1 MTAQDKLLQDLSEAH
16 ALEGAL
22 VQTLTVHLAV
32 TPDGPYRDVLER
44 HLRETRDH
52 AQALEQRL
60 GELGVTRNPFALGL
74 GILEAVVGQAVA
86 FGKAPLDLLR
96 GSGGEE
102 KLLKNAKDEVASEAL
117 EIATYDGLEA
127 LAEAVGDP
135 RTADLARRHRA
146 QEERAMQQLR
156 ELIPSLTEAVV
167 ASDVLGIDT
176 YDASATGA
184 SDAARAVART
194 ARDKAG
200 SAAEA
205 AEGKAA
211 GAASTARRTAARAR
225 STPRRTATG
234 SGSSGRS
241 PSRSSARGAG
251 LAQRRLSVGRLG
263 ARRVERLVGARHRL
277 GRAAAARRRAAGGRA
292 RAAPARARA
301 APARARA
308 AVARARARRRA
319 ARRRGAAAARAGPR
333 AERLGLARDGG
344 VRLGRASGPSRGSG
358 GGSASSGGTGTSPTG
373 RRPRAP
379 STGIRSDMRRRCPG
393 AGGRRPAGRSASGP
407 PCLGRHPGPGSH
419 APWPT
424 TPAARRATS

>member
-74 GILEAVVGQAVA
+74 GILEAVIGQAVA

-241 PSRSSARGAG
+241 PSRSWLAELG
-251 LAQRRLSVGRLG
+251 LAQRRLVVVARGWLG
-263 ARRVERLVGARHRL
+263 LARRVDRLVGAE
-277 GRAAAARRRAAGGRA
+277 RRRH
-292 RAAPARARA
+292 APD
-301 APARARA
+301 
-308 AVARARARRRA
+308 RRA
-319 ARRRGAAAARAGPR
+319 GAARASRGT
-333 AERLGLARDGG
+333 AARKSGS
-344 VRLGRASGPSRGSG
+344 GRASGPSRGSG
-358 GGSASSGGTGTSPTG
+358 GGSASSGGTGTSPN
-373 RRPRAP
+373 
-379 STGIRSDMRRRCPG
+379 G
-393 AGGRRPAGRSASGP
+393 ASSSG
-407 PCLGRHPGPGSH
+407 S
-419 APWPT
+419 
-424 TPAARRATS
+424 

>member
-60 GELGVTRNPFALGL
+60 GELGVTRHPFALGL
-74 GILEAVVGQAVA
+74 GILEAVIGQAVA
-86 FGKAPLDLLR
+86 FGKVPLDLLR

-102 KLLKNAKDEVASEAL
+102 KLLKNAKDAVASEAL

-176 YDASATGA
+176 YDSSATGA

-241 PSRSSARGAG
+241 PSRSSGSRSSGSRSGGSSSSRGG
-251 LAQRRLSVGRLG
+251 GSGS
-263 ARRVERLVGARHRL
+263 
-277 GRAAAARRRAAGGRA
+277 RAASTGSSARSGGGTRRTAARSGSASRGT
-292 RAAPARARA
+292 
-301 APARARA
+301 
-308 AVARARARRRA
+308 A
-319 ARRRGAAAARAGPR
+319 ARKSGS
-333 AERLGLARDGG
+333 
-344 VRLGRASGPSRGSG
+344 GRASVPSRGSG
-358 GGSASSGGTGTSPTG
+358 GGSASSGGTGTSPK
-373 RRPRAP
+373 
-379 STGIRSDMRRRCPG
+379 G
-393 AGGRRPAGRSASGP
+393 ASSSG
-407 PCLGRHPGPGSH
+407 S
-419 APWPT
+419 
-424 TPAARRATS
+424 